1 MKQNQMTKEE
11 KEQENK
17 LLKFNKTLEN
27 CTNQRLL
34 NQSSRFMRG
43 VKEYQRKP
51 LLLTPTTA
59 PYTSFPNR
67 LPSYPCFL
75 TWPTSSQ
82 QVAIVGW
89 ILFTRQGKFAKIR
102 PSNISSVQI
111 FRFVYNDVSPFFYF
125 FVIFMVFFFRFFFF
139 YKSVQPTSKST
150 LDLVSSFIA
159 NCARELL
166 RSLLVAKSPCIQCWF
181 QIFSRRINLY
191 VIKN

>member
-139 YKSVQPTSKST
+139 TNQYNPHPNP
-150 LDLVSSFIA
+150 LLISFHHLLQIA
-159 NCARELL
+159 LENYCDHFQLRKVHVYNAGFRFFPGELI
-166 RSLLVAKSPCIQCWF
+166 CM
-181 QIFSRRINLY
+181 
-191 VIKN
+191 